1 MIQSS
6 SKSKIKKL
14 AEFIALQYDEKVTP
28 LEKIFKAEGLRVYFD
43 NYEKG
48 TFDGM
53 TIYEKEKFYIH
64 INIDNGNRIDS
75 ARGRFTLAHELG
87 HYIIDAHRIGL
98 MMGLLEPHHS
108 TTNQKQFYEIER
120 EADYFACCLLMPE
133 VRFQKDIYRKK
144 FCFDLINSLSKEYN
158 VSITA
163 CAFRF
168 AQIGS
173 HPIMIIYAESGII
186 KWVYNS
192 DDFPYKYLL
201 NNKKISNS
209 FVMGEYFNNTTTEIS
224 KTAQIW
230 AIDCFD
236 YVKNEDSNKKFYEHC
251 IAHKNAA
258 LSIIWEE

>member
-14 AEFIALQYDEKVTP
+14 AEFIAMQYEEKVTP
-28 LEKIFKAEGLRVYFD
+28 LEKIVEAEGLRVYFD
-43 NYEKG
+43 NYDKG

-87 HYIIDAHRIGL
+87 HYIIDTHRIGL

-108 TTNQKQFYEIER
+108 NTNQKQFNEIER
-120 EADYFACCLLMPE
+120 EADYFASCLLMPE
-133 VRFQKDIYRKK
+133 KRFQKDIYRKK

-201 NNKKISNS
+201 NNKRISNS
-209 FVMGEYFNNTTTEIS
+209 FVMGEYFNNTATEIS

-236 YVKNEDSNKKFYEHC
+236 YIKSEDSNKKFYEHC
-251 IAHKNAA
+251 ITHKNSA
-258 LSIIWEE
+258 LSIIWED

>member
-1 MIQSS
+1 MIKNS

-14 AEFIALQYDEKVTP
+14 AEFIALQYDEKVIP
-28 LEKIFKAEGLRVYFD
+28 LEKIVEAEGLRVYFD

-53 TIYEKEKFYIH
+53 TIYEKGKFYIH

-87 HYIIDAHRIGL
+87 HYIIDTHRIGL
-98 MMGLLEPHHS
+98 MKGLLEPHHS
-108 TTNQKQFYEIER
+108 TTNKKQFYEIER
-120 EADYFACCLLMPE
+120 EADYFASCLLMPE

-173 HPIMIIYAESGII
+173 HPIMIIYSESGII
-186 KWVYNS
+186 KWIYNS
-192 DDFPYKYLL
+192 EDFPYKYLL
-201 NNKKISNS
+201 NNKKISDS
-209 FVMGEYFNNTTTEIS
+209 FVMGEYFNNTATEIS

-230 AIDCFD
+230 AIDCFN
-236 YVKNEDSNKKFYEHC
+236 YVKIEDSNAKFYEHC
-251 IAHKNAA
+251 ITHKNSA
-258 LSIIWEE
+258 LSIIWED

>member
-14 AEFIALQYDEKVTP
+14 AEFIAMQYEEKVTP
-28 LEKIFKAEGLRVYFD
+28 LEKIVEAEGLRVYFD
-43 NYEKG
+43 NYDKG

-87 HYIIDAHRIGL
+87 HYIIDTHRIGL

-108 TTNQKQFYEIER
+108 NTNQKQFNEIER
-120 EADYFACCLLMPE
+120 EADYFASCLLMPE
-133 VRFQKDIYRKK
+133 KRFQKDIYRKK

-201 NNKKISNS
+201 NNKRISNS
-209 FVMGEYFNNTTTEIS
+209 FVMGEYFNNTATEIS

-236 YVKNEDSNKKFYEHC
+236 YIKSEDSNKKFYEHC
-251 IAHKNAA
+251 ITHKNSA
-258 LSIIWEE
+258 LSIIRED

>member
-1 MIQSS
+1 MIKNS

-28 LEKIFKAEGLRVYFD
+28 LEKIVEAEGLRVYFD

-53 TIYEKEKFYIH
+53 TIYENEKIYIH

-87 HYIIDAHRIGL
+87 HYIIDTHRIGL

-120 EADYFACCLLMPE
+120 EADYFASCLLMPE
-133 VRFQKDIYRKK
+133 ERFQKDIYRKK

-201 NNKKISNS
+201 NNKKISDS
-209 FVMGEYFNNTTTEIS
+209 FVMGEYFNNTATEIS
-224 KTAQIW
+224 KMAQIW

-236 YVKNEDSNKKFYEHC
+236 CVKSEDSNKKFYEHC
-251 IAHKNAA
+251 ITHKNFA

>member
-28 LEKIFKAEGLRVYFD
+28 LEKIVKAEGLRVYFD
-43 NYEKG
+43 NYDKG

-64 INIDNGNRIDS
+64 INIDNGNRVNS

-87 HYIIDAHRIGL
+87 HYIIDIHRIGL

-108 TTNQKQFYEIER
+108 ITNQKQFNEIER
-120 EADYFACCLLMPE
+120 EADYFASCLLMPE
-133 VRFQKDIYRKK
+133 ERFQKDTYRKK

-201 NNKKISNS
+201 NNKKISDS
-209 FVMGEYFNNTTTEIS
+209 FVMGEYFNNTATEIS

-236 YVKNEDSNKKFYEHC
+236 YVKSEDSNKKFYEHC
-251 IAHKNAA
+251 ITHKNSA
-258 LSIIWEE
+258 LSIVWED

>member
-1 MIQSS
+1 MIKNS

-28 LEKIFKAEGLRVYFD
+28 LEKIVEAEGLRVYFD

-53 TIYEKEKFYIH
+53 TIYENEKFYIH

-87 HYIIDAHRIGL
+87 HYIIDTHRIGL

-120 EADYFACCLLMPE
+120 EADYFASCLLMPE
-133 VRFQKDIYRKK
+133 ERFQKDIYRKK

-192 DDFPYKYLL
+192 DDFPYRYLL
-201 NNKKISNS
+201 NNKKISDS
-209 FVMGEYFNNTTTEIS
+209 FVMGEYFNNTATEIS

-236 YVKNEDSNKKFYEHC
+236 CVKSEDSNKKFYEHC
-251 IAHKNAA
+251 ITHKNFA

>member
-14 AEFIALQYDEKVTP
+14 AEFIAMQYEEKVTP
-28 LEKIFKAEGLRVYFD
+28 LEKIVEAEGLRVYFD
-43 NYEKG
+43 NYDKG

-87 HYIIDAHRIGL
+87 HYIIDTHRIGL

-108 TTNQKQFYEIER
+108 TTNQKQFNEIER
-120 EADYFACCLLMPE
+120 EADYFASCLLMPE
-133 VRFQKDIYRKK
+133 KRFQKDIYRKK

-201 NNKKISNS
+201 NNKRISNS
-209 FVMGEYFNNTTTEIS
+209 FVMGEYFNNTATEIS

-236 YVKNEDSNKKFYEHC
+236 YVKSEDSNKKLYEHC
-251 IAHKNAA
+251 ITHKNSA
-258 LSIIWEE
+258 LSIIWED

>member
-1 MIQSS
+1 MIKDS

-28 LEKIFKAEGLRVYFD
+28 LEKIVEAEGLRVYFD

-53 TIYEKEKFYIH
+53 TIYEKERFYIH

-87 HYIIDAHRIGL
+87 HYIIDTHRIGL

-120 EADYFACCLLMPE
+120 EADYFASCLLMPE
-133 VRFQKDIYRKK
+133 ERFKKDIYRKK

-192 DDFPYKYLL
+192 DDFPYRYLL
-201 NNKKISNS
+201 NNKKISDS
-209 FVMGEYFNNTTTEIS
+209 FVMGEYFNNTATEIS

-236 YVKNEDSNKKFYEHC
+236 YVKSEDSNKKFYEHC
-251 IAHKNAA
+251 ITHKNFA